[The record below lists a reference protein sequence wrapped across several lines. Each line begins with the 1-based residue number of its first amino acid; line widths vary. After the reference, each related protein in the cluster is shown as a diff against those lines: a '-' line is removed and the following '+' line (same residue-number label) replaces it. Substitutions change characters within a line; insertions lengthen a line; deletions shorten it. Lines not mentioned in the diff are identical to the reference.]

1 MYFCGKSWTNLDKF
15 FVKGR
20 YQKLNSWFP
29 PPFESLSLT
38 FSRWFV
44 GCVCWLWAMGK
55 LVGMWLK
62 KVAQT
67 KADLRPMSRERATL
81 YLD

>member
-15 FVKGR
+15 LLREDTRNWTAG
-20 YQKLNSWFP
+20 FP
-29 PPFESLSLT
+29 HHLKACPWHLV
-38 FSRWFV
+38 V

-67 KADLRPMSRERATL
+67 KADLRPMSRERTTL